1 MSWRHVYRWD
11 LDKTYLETDFESL
24 RRLVGIAF
32 ERPEEKVNVPGS
44 AALLRELCRD
54 LPDAPPSR
62 VCIISG
68 SPRQMRRTLEKK
80 LEIDGVRWDEFH
92 LKPQWENLR
101 RGRFRALRD
110 QVGYK
115 LPLLLRSRG
124 ETEGIGTTPESLF
137 GDDAEADAFIYS
149 LYADV
154 LAGRV
159 DTQGLVATLRAAG
172 AYSDAV
178 DASVAAAEA
187 LEQTDAVERIFIHL
201 DKRTPP
207 GFFRPFGPRV
217 VPVYNYFQ
225 AALVLFSGGHLG
237 AEGVVTVTRAF
248 LEAEGHTADSLAN
261 LFQDVVRRGHLPAS
275 AMQELGLAIQ
285 DLPNVPDAA
294 EVVWKSVQRFND
306 LGPSRHYLAPGP
318 PEDLDYA
325 RLLEHLRGRDHG

>member
-1 MSWRHVYRWD
+1 MSARHVYRWD

-54 LPDAPPSR
+54 VPGSLASR

-68 SPRQMRRTLEKK
+68 SPRQMRKTLEKK

-115 LPLLLRSRG
+115 LPLLLRSRRD
-124 ETEGIGTTPESLF
+124 TDGIGEAPETLF

-149 LYADV
+149 LYADI

-159 DTQGLVATLRAAG
+159 GTDALVATLRTAG
-172 AYSDAV
+172 AYADAV
-178 DASVAAAEA
+178 DASVEA
-187 LEQTDAVERIFIHL
+187 SRSLVSIDAVERIFIHL
-201 DKRTPP
+201 DRRTPP
-207 GFFRPFGPRV
+207 AFFRPFGPRV
-217 VPVYNYFQ
+217 VPIYNYFQ
-225 AALVLFSGGHLG
+225 AALVLFSGGHVT

-248 LEAEGHTADSLAN
+248 LEAEGHSADSLAN

-275 AMQELGLAIQ
+275 AMQQLGLAIQ
-285 DLPNVPDAA
+285 DLGDVPDAA
-294 EVVWKSVQRFND
+294 EVVWKSVRRFND
-306 LGPSRHYLAPGP
+306 LGVARQYQPPGP
-318 PEDLDYA
+318 PLLDYSQLLDHVRA
-325 RLLEHLRGRDHG
+325 REH

>member
-11 LDKTYLETDFESL
+11 LDKTYLNTDFESL

-44 AALLRELCRD
+44 AALLRELCRGIEGQ
-54 LPDAPPSR
+54 APSR
-62 VCIISG
+62 ICIISG

-101 RGRFRALRD
+101 RGRFRAVRD

-115 LPLLLRSRG
+115 LPLLLRSRRDTDG
-124 ETEGIGTTPESLF
+124 VAEVPETLF

-149 LYADV
+149 LYADL

-159 DTQGLVATLRAAG
+159 STDSLVTTLKAAG

-178 DASVAAAEA
+178 DASVEA
-187 LEQTDAVERIFIHL
+187 SKTLEGCDAVERIFIHL
-201 DKRTPP
+201 DSRTPP
-207 GFFRPFGPRV
+207 AFFRPFGPRV

-225 AALVLFSGGHLG
+225 AALVLFSGGHLA

-248 LEAEGHTADSLAN
+248 LEAEGHSAASLAN

-275 AMQELGLAIQ
+275 AMQELALGIQ
-285 DLPNVPDAA
+285 EIDDVADEA
-294 EVVWKSVQRFND
+294 EVIWKSVQRFTD
-306 LGPSRHYLAPGP
+306 LGPGRRFMAPSP
-318 PEDLDYA
+318 PEDLDYP
-325 RLLEHLRGRDHG
+325 RLLDHLRSREG